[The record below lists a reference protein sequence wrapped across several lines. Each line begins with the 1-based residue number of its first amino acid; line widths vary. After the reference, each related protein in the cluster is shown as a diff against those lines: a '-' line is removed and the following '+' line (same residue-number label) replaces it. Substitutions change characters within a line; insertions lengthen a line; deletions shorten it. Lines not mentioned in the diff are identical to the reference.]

1 MGGLENI
8 VADPAEETIA
18 LSDAIALLHDGM
30 EQAAINVVKFQTM
43 VGDLVRM
50 AGSTA
55 DQDVIERAQAIDAL
69 AQSIFRL
76 TRSAEAIGA
85 ALEAAGGGDAKLFL
99 GRNELANLQQVSQVR
114 DASNGDFDM
123 F

>member
-1 MGGLENI
+1 MGGLKNI
-8 VADPAEETIA
+8 VADPSEGSIA
-18 LSDAIALLHDGM
+18 LGEAIALLHDGM

-76 TRSAEAIGA
+76 SHAAEAIAA
-85 ALEAAGGGDAKLFL
+85 ALQTAGAGDAEIVI
-99 GRNELANLQQVSQVR
+99 GRNELANLQQVGQVR
-114 DASNGDFDM
+114 DASNGDFDL

>member
-1 MGGLENI
+1 MESLEKI
-8 VADPAEETIA
+8 VAEPAEDTIA
-18 LSDAIALLHDGM
+18 LGDAIALLHDGM

-85 ALEAAGGGDAKLFL
+85 ALQAAGARDAALL
-99 GRNELANLQQVSQVR
+99 IGSNELASLKQVSQPH
-114 DASNGDFDM
+114 DAPSGDLDM

>member
-8 VADPAEETIA
+8 VADPAEDTIA

-76 TRSAEAIGA
+76 THSAEAIGA
-85 ALEAAGGGDAKLFL
+85 ALQAAGGGDAKLFL

>member
-1 MGGLENI
+1 MEGLENI
-8 VADPAEETIA
+8 VAEPADDTI
-18 LSDAIALLHDGM
+18 LLGEAIALLHDGM
-30 EQAAINVVKFQTM
+30 EQAAISVVKFQTM

-55 DQDVIERAQAIDAL
+55 DQDVVERAQAIDAL

-85 ALEAAGGGDAKLFL
+85 ALQAGGGSGAPLVI
-99 GRNELANLQQVSQVR
+99 GRNELASLKQVSQ
-114 DASNGDFDM
+114 AGDVPSGDLDM

>member
-1 MGGLENI
+1 MESLEKI
-8 VADPAEETIA
+8 VAEPAEDTIA
-18 LSDAIALLHDGM
+18 LGDAIALLHDGM

-55 DQDVIERAQAIDAL
+55 GQDVIERAQAIDAL

-85 ALEAAGGGDAKLFL
+85 ALQAAGASDAALL
-99 GRNELANLQQVSQVR
+99 IGSNELASLKQVSQPH
-114 DASNGDFDM
+114 DAPSGDLDM